1 MLKIFGSLIA
11 VFFILGSLSAQS
23 LLTRINP
30 FPDKPQSSDT
40 VKILAVMVN
49 FQEDKDGATFGNGKF
64 GTIYTKNYGTKILDP
79 LPHDKE
85 YFESHLLFVKNYF
98 DKVSKGKLVITYTVL
113 PDTFSVSKT
122 MREYSPP
129 GNSTDFTPIAEFT
142 SEVWTKADQ
151 MYPGFNFS
159 KYNLF
164 AIFHAGVGRDIT
176 LPGSLGN
183 ERDIPSLYLSP
194 KAFQDIY
201 GSSFQGFP
209 VSGGSF
215 KINNTMILPET
226 ESRELTSFGSTYLFE
241 ITINGLITASVA
253 SHLGLPDLFD
263 TNTGLSAIGR
273 FGLMDGQSIF
283 AYNGI
288 FPPEPSAW
296 EKIYLGWEQP
306 VVIDQLPGLFNL
318 TLTANA
324 IANSLDATI
333 FKIPINSSEYFL
345 VENRIRDA
353 NSDGAKITYFL
364 DGHTLTKTF
373 SKDTTGFQSYAVDSV
388 DGVVTNVDEFDW
400 AIPGNGIVIWHIDE
414 NIINSKIAENKINAD
429 KNNRGVDVEE
439 ADGIQDIG
447 ERFTTIF
454 GDVVIGEGSAEDFW
468 YAGNPSKLYKN
479 KFSKDTRPNSRSN
492 SGAISLITM
501 WDFSPIS
508 NQTQFKVSFGDSI
521 IKPIFS
527 KRIYLPDSLNIKL
540 SHLQAGNTF
549 FVLSNNDL
557 ILYDQNG
564 NFLKSFS
571 QFSSFKPLTLS
582 QQNKS
587 YVVGAAGTK
596 INLYKTF
603 AEPPFD
609 ILSADILNSEEVS
622 SALVFSG
629 SAIFVPTKSGK
640 IHQYS
645 VGDSISYIKS
655 LNSQATEPIIKAA
668 FDTSGAYYTFI
679 TNFKF
684 FENGKE
690 ILSAEN
696 IKDLVLTKHPS
707 GEFRSAVLIGNNRIY
722 HLSNPKGK
730 LADVT
735 YSAQDTIHSLSIGDV
750 KNDGEN
756 YLVFAKGQS
765 IEVANLLGASADN
778 FPFVD
783 PMAIGFTGT
792 PLIADFSGDSKSEII
807 AFTKDGRIF
816 AIDGGS
822 GKVVDGFPISIG
834 NELCCTPVLFLNDGK
849 LSLAAIDKKNNF
861 MAWQIGA
868 NEGKQNWSQENGN
881 GYNQSFVDAA
891 SRVNAV
897 NEFFPS
903 SRAYNYPNPVY
914 DGHTLI
920 RYFVTE
926 DSKINIKI
934 FDLAG
939 DFVAELNDNAVGGFD
954 NETKWDVGNIQSGVY
969 LARVEAN
976 SSSGKTESKVIKIAV
991 VK

>member
-129 GNSTDFTPIAEFT
+129 GNSTNFTPIAEFT

-159 KYNLF
+159 NYNLF

-345 VENRIRDA
+345 IENRIRDA
-353 NSDGAKITYFL
+353 NSDGAKITYILNGQTF
-364 DGHTLTKTF
+364 TKIF
-373 SKDTTGFQSYAVDSV
+373 PKDTTGFQSYAVDSV

-414 NIINSKIAENKINAD
+414 NIINSKIAENKINTD
-429 KNNRGVDVEE
+429 KNKRGVDVEE

-492 SGAISLITM
+492 SGANSLITM

-557 ILYDQNG
+557 FLYDQNG
-564 NFLKSFS
+564 NFIKSFS

-609 ILSADILNSEEVS
+609 IISADILNGEEVS

-655 LNSQATEPIIKAA
+655 LNSQATEPIINAA
-668 FDTSGAYYTFI
+668 FDTSGVYYTFI
-679 TNFKF
+679 TNSKF